1 MESFYFTIYGL
12 IFCILLIVVYF
23 SKKKVKNLENKLYS
37 IIIASS
43 FFSCLA
49 EVWTYILVVQGVES
63 YAPIYLLALKLLFV
77 GFLSWIFFFT
87 LYIFVITIDNNKD
100 EKSINKLLK
109 RFILYYAFT
118 LLIVFILPITVT
130 NTNGLLLP
138 TGPSVTAI
146 YLTVALCTL
155 AMFGIFFKNIRN
167 AKNKKFV
174 PLYILIIMFMVS
186 FIVQKLFPSLLT
198 INATLV
204 FTTFV
209 MYFTIENPD
218 IKIINELNKNRLLVN
233 RANEE
238 KSNFLF
244 LASTQIREPISNIEN
259 LSNIKNDA
267 NDLKKK
273 MMEINNNA
281 HTLSFLVNDIMNISS
296 LSNSNIK
303 VIPNKY
309 SLVNLV
315 EKIRLI
321 KEKEIHNDV
330 EFRINL
336 SKIIPEYL
344 YGDSKLIEQVLLSI
358 LNNAIKYTNKGFIEL
373 TINAIVKYDMCRL
386 VITVADSGNGI
397 PIDKVNDLLMVDEPL
412 NNEDLKRLETKN
424 VDINTIKKIVNKL
437 GGYFTIKSEIDKGTE
452 IKIVLDQKID
462 TGIQVSVDKV
472 LNNEKVLIASSNMSF
487 IKNITGLIIKKGYD
501 VENSI
506 YANDVLD
513 RIRVGQE
520 FSYIFLDD
528 MLDIRALE
536 VLRKLKKNPKF
547 KTPVIVMLD
556 SDTEFIKEHFVK
568 DGFTDYLL
576 KSDLGNEINRI
587 LK

>member
-37 IIIASS
+37 IIIAFS

>member
-198 INATLV
+198 INVTLV

-487 IKNITGLIIKKGYD
+487 IKNITSLIIKKGYD

>member
-1 MESFYFTIYGL
+1 
-12 IFCILLIVVYF
+12 
-23 SKKKVKNLENKLYS
+23 
-37 IIIASS
+37 
-43 FFSCLA
+43 
-49 EVWTYILVVQGVES
+49 
-63 YAPIYLLALKLLFV
+63 
-77 GFLSWIFFFT
+77 
-87 LYIFVITIDNNKD
+87 
-100 EKSINKLLK
+100 
-109 RFILYYAFT
+109 
-118 LLIVFILPITVT
+118 
-130 NTNGLLLP
+130 
-138 TGPSVTAI
+138 
-146 YLTVALCTL
+146 
-155 AMFGIFFKNIRN
+155 
-167 AKNKKFV
+167 
-174 PLYILIIMFMVS
+174 
-186 FIVQKLFPSLLT
+186 
-198 INATLV
+198 
-204 FTTFV
+204 
-209 MYFTIENPD
+209 
-218 IKIINELNKNRLLVN
+218 
-233 RANEE
+233 
-238 KSNFLF
+238 
-244 LASTQIREPISNIEN
+244 
-259 LSNIKNDA
+259 
-267 NDLKKK
+267 

-487 IKNITGLIIKKGYD
+487 IKNITSLIIKKGYD